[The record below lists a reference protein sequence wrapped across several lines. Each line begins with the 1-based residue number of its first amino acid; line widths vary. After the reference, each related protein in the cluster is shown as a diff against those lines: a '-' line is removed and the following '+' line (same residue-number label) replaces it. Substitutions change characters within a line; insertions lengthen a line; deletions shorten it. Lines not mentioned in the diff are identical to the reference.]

1 MAPQQDIKIVAVLPP
16 GGQAADNPKYVNCVE
31 NGLGLR
37 EFAKEKGAQVVI
49 TDDKEG
55 KDSELDRNLDDATI
69 LITTPFHPAYVTK
82 ERVERAKKLKLVL
95 TAGIGSDHIDLHAA
109 ADNGLTVAEVT
120 GSNVVSVA
128 EDEVMRMLLL
138 IRNFLPAHEQS
149 RRGDWNVPAV
159 ADNSYDLENK
169 TIGTVGGGAIGYEV
183 MRRLKTWN
191 VKRLYF
197 GRHNKENMDEDG
209 VELVKDM
216 DEFLKQCDVVT
227 INVPLTEKTRG
238 MFNKETI
245 GKMKKGAYL
254 INNAR
259 GAICERQAVVDAC
272 ESGHLSGYSGDVW
285 DEQPAPKDHP
295 WRKMKANAM
304 TPHTSGTTLDAQV
317 RYKKGVLTMLTQW
330 LENKPFDES
339 NYIVREGKLAEQY
352 T

>member
-1 MAPQQDIKIVAVLPP
+1 VAVLPH
-16 GGQAADNPKYVNCVE
+16 GGSAAKNPKYTNCVE

-37 EFAKEKGAQVVI
+37 EFVKEQNGTVI
-49 TDDKEG
+49 ITADKEG
-55 KDSELDRNLDDATI
+55 KDSELDKNLADATI

-82 ERVERAKKLKLVL
+82 ERIQTAKKLKLVL

-128 EDEVMRMLLL
+128 EDEVMRTLVM
-138 IRNFLPAHEQS
+138 IRNFIPAHDQS
-149 RRGDWNVPAV
+149 KRGEWDVPAV

-169 TIGTVGGGAIGYEV
+169 VVGTVGGGAIGYEY

-191 VKRLYF
+191 VKRLYY
-197 GRHNKENMDEDG
+197 GRHNKKNMDEDG
-209 VELVKDM
+209 VELVKDL

-227 INVPLTEKTRG
+227 INVPLTDKTRG
-238 MFNKETI
+238 MFTKEVI

-259 GAICERQAVVDAC
+259 GAICDREAVVEAC
-272 ESGHLSGYSGDVW
+272 KSGHLSGYSGDVW
-285 DEQPAPKDHP
+285 DEQPSSKTHP
-295 WRKMKANAM
+295 WRTMPNNGM

-317 RYKKGVLTMLTQW
+317 RYKEGVLTMLKQW
-330 LENKPFDES
+330 LDNKPFDKD